1 MTHAVG
7 TQSIFVARPT
17 WIVAAGLSLLPVY
30 LWVLDDMAADLFWDA
45 FVASILVI
53 GMIAVARMPRHRAA
67 WAWIL
72 GGQVCFLFGDLGFN
86 YFAYVSESGATYSF
100 ADAFYL
106 AGYPCMALG
115 LLLLLRVQGPLKD
128 FGGLVDGLIVA
139 TGTGVIL
146 WVFLMAPTASD
157 STLTVTDRLIGVAY
171 PAGDLLLITIGAQV
185 AVRQLH
191 RGIPFWTMT
200 ASMIVMLLADVG
212 YTYVTLHSTY
222 MVGGLLDAG
231 WWISYVLVV
240 AAAVHPDAFKVADP
254 QPEHQQSRLT
264 VRRLVVL
271 GAITFAAPVLLAVRG
286 LSGESLDTPALLG
299 GTIVMFALVVLRL
312 VLVTRDLEASRTRL
326 LHEATHDSL
335 TELSNRTVFADR
347 VGAALTRRQPAGS
360 HAAVLS
366 IDLDDFKS
374 VNDSLGHAAGDRLL
388 RIIAERLN
396 TLLRP
401 GDTVA
406 RLGGDEFAILLE
418 SVPSSAASAVARRAI
433 DTIRQSLDVGADLLI
448 YPNASIGIAFADLYE
463 DVDAVMRDADV
474 AMYLAKHHGKG
485 RVEVFE
491 AGMRQQVLER
501 LELRVELVD
510 ALDRGELAVRYQ
522 PVVEIESDE
531 IHGFEALLRWNH
543 PTRGEVQPAQF
554 ITIAEE
560 SDLLTPIGRWVLEE
574 ACRQAQ
580 SWDPSPEGP
589 EISVNVSPVQL
600 GDPSFASDVRRALD
614 RSRLAPGRLQLEITE
629 STLVANP
636 VDAAE
641 VLGVLRDLGVRVA
654 LDGFG
659 AGRTSLDQ
667 LRALPVD
674 VVKFDRGFVTSSLSG
689 NSSVLRGLIEFAH
702 NLGIDTVGSGVE
714 TAGQLGQLA
723 SMGCQYAQ
731 GFLIARPLP
740 AAEARQLLEQRT
752 GFRNAPADVLSP
764 TR

>member
-1 MTHAVG
+1 
-7 TQSIFVARPT
+7 
-17 WIVAAGLSLLPVY
+17 
-30 LWVLDDMAADLFWDA
+30 
-45 FVASILVI
+45 
-53 GMIAVARMPRHRAA
+53 
-67 WAWIL
+67 
-72 GGQVCFLFGDLGFN
+72 
-86 YFAYVSESGATYSF
+86 
-100 ADAFYL
+100 
-106 AGYPCMALG
+106 
-115 LLLLLRVQGPLKD
+115 VQGPLKD

-139 TGTGVIL
+139 VGAGVIL

-157 STLTVTDRLIGVAY
+157 STITMTDRLIGCAY

-200 ASMIVMLLADVG
+200 ASMAFMLVADVA
-212 YTYVTLHSTY
+212 YTYLTLHSTY
-222 MVGGLLDAG
+222 TAGSLLDAG
-231 WWISYVLVV
+231 WWISYVLIV

-254 QPEHQQSRLT
+254 LPEHQQSRLT
-264 VRRLVVL
+264 TRRLVLL
-271 GAITFAAPVLLAVRG
+271 GAVTIASPALLAIRSA
-286 LSGESLDTPALLG
+286 SGESLDMPALLG
-299 GTIVMFALVVLRL
+299 GTMVMFALVVMRL
-312 VLVTRDLEASRTRL
+312 VLVTRELEASRTRL

-347 VGAALTRRQPAGS
+347 VGVALTRRQPAGS

-388 RIIAERLN
+388 CIIADRLA

-418 SVPSSAASAVARRAI
+418 SVPASAASAVARRAI

-448 YPNASIGIAFADLYE
+448 FPNASIGIAFADLYE

-474 AMYLAKHHGKG
+474 AMYLAKHRGKG

-491 AGMRQQVLER
+491 TGMRQQVLER

-510 ALDRGELAVRYQ
+510 ALDRGQLAVRYQ
-522 PVVEIESDE
+522 PVVEIERDE

-554 ITIAEE
+554 ISITEE
-560 SDLLTPIGRWVLEE
+560 SGLLIPIGRWVLEE
-574 ACRQAQ
+574 ACRQVQ
-580 SWDPSPEGP
+580 NWDPSPDGP
-589 EISVNVSPVQL
+589 EISVYVSPLQL
-600 GDPSFASDVRRALD
+600 GDASFASDVFRALD
-614 RSRLAPGRLQLEITE
+614 RSRLAPGRLLLEITE
-629 STLVANP
+629 STLVDNP
-636 VDAAE
+636 VDAAA
-641 VLGVLRDLGVRVA
+641 VLGSLRDLGVRVA

-659 AGRTSLDQ
+659 AGHTSLDQ
-667 LRALPVD
+667 LRTLPVD

-702 NLGIDTVGSGVE
+702 NLGIDTVGEGVE
-714 TAGQLGQLA
+714 TSGQLGQLA

-731 GFLIARPLP
+731 GFLIARPLTAV
-740 AAEARQLLEQRT
+740 AAQLLLHERT
-752 GFRNAPADVLSP
+752 GFRNASVKVLSP
-764 TR
+764 NR